1 MWITTCCVGNASHVS
16 CSAMPCRAVPF
27 SLSRDVMR
35 CLWCDSLRRRV
46 CSNPDQPKICNN
58 ATWALGEMTRRG
70 GAAMAVIVPAAK
82 PLLTKMLLEANVRNL
97 HPRCVVVVR
106 SASRV

>member
-1 MWITTCCVGNASHVS
+1 
-16 CSAMPCRAVPF
+16 
-27 SLSRDVMR
+27 
-35 CLWCDSLRRRV
+35 
-46 CSNPDQPKICNN
+46 
-58 ATWALGEMTRRG
+58 MTRRG